1 MAKIRIYELAKQL
14 NMTNKVLLEKLKEM
28 DIAVK
33 SHMSAI
39 EEAKVD
45 AIKEAIFGGKS
56 EIVTEKR
63 VKSTVIRRRREVAK
77 KKPLAEV
84 IPSEAEAEAEVPSEL
99 KEEEP
104 LEGKPGEAAPEPAKA
119 KAKPEK
125 KKPAKKAEAKAEVER
140 AEKAAPEP
148 AKAKAK
154 PEKKKPA
161 KKAKA
166 KKKPKGKK
174 ERPAKIIKMPEVK
187 PAEDVVPQEEQA
199 EPVKDKARPAAHL
212 KLVPKE
218 ERPAAPPRGKA
229 KKKGKK
235 KPVEPEA
242 DKRFFKKKITFR
254 KKEVLDK
261 SDLYDEKALRARKG
275 RRYQKGK
282 VAIRGGEKTLIT
294 TPKAIKRRVKIDEAI
309 VVSDLAKRMGVK
321 ASEVIKELITLGVM
335 VTLNQAVDFET
346 AALIA
351 NEFDY
356 EAEKVSFEE
365 DTLIRPEKD
374 DPKKLKPRPPVV
386 TIMGHVDHGK
396 TSLLDTIRET
406 NVIEGEA
413 GGITQHIG
421 AYNVTLKTGQVVFLD
436 TPGHEA
442 FTAMRARGAEVTDLV
457 VLVVAADDGVMP
469 QTLEAINHARAAN
482 VPIMVAVNKIDKPEA
497 DPEQVKRQLAENDLS
512 PEEWGGDTV
521 FVNVSA
527 KQGKGIEE
535 LLEMILLQAEVLELK
550 ANPEKL
556 AVGHVIEAKLD
567 PGRGSVAT
575 VLVEEGTLHAGDVV
589 ICGHYYGKVRA
600 MMDDRGARLDSAG
613 PSIPV
618 EIQGL
623 SGVPMAGDDF
633 MAIDDEKVAKQVS
646 SHRAQKRRVS
656 ELAQSSKLTLE
667 KYYEQIQGVLVKE
680 LNLIIRADVQ
690 GSVEALTEAVQ
701 KIEST
706 EVQVNIVHSATGAI
720 AESDIMLAAVSKA
733 IVIGFNVRPN
743 PKVRDLATEQDV
755 DIRFYDVIYN
765 VVSDIKGA
773 MAGLMEPTYKEHSVG
788 RAEVRETY
796 TIPKVGTIAG
806 CYVTE
811 GKIER
816 GQTMRLL
823 REGVVVYDGRIGSL
837 RRFKDDVKE
846 VQSEYECG
854 IGIEN
859 YNDVKVDDVI
869 ECYRT
874 EEIKPVVE

>member
-1 MAKIRIYELAKQL
+1 MAKTRVYELAKQL
-14 NMTNKVLLEKLKEM
+14 NVTNKVLLEKLKEM

-39 EEAKVD
+39 EEERVA
-45 AIKEAIFGGKS
+45 AIKEAVCGGSS
-56 EIVTEKR
+56 EVITEKR
-63 VKSTVIRRRREVAK
+63 IKSTVIRRRKEVVK
-77 KKPLAEV
+77 KKPLVEV
-84 IPSEAEAEAEVPSEL
+84 VPSEAEAEAQVPSEL
-99 KEEEP
+99 KEEKP
-104 LEGKPGEAAPEPAKA
+104 LEEKPEPAKA
-119 KAKPEK
+119 KAKAK
-125 KKPAKKAEAKAEVER
+125 KEPAKKA
-140 AEKAAPEP
+140 
-148 AKAKAK
+148 KAKK
-154 PEKKKPA
+154 EPA

-166 KKKPKGKK
+166 KKKPKGKR
-174 ERPAKIIKMPEVK
+174 EQPAKIIKMPEVK
-187 PAEDVVPQEEQA
+187 PVEDVVTQEEKA
-199 EPVKDKARPAAHL
+199 EPVKEKAKPKAHL
-212 KLVPKE
+212 KLIPKE
-218 ERPAAPPRGKA
+218 ELPAAPSRGKA
-229 KKKGKK
+229 KKKDKK
-235 KPVEPEA
+235 KPVESEA

-254 KKEVLDK
+254 KREVLDK

-275 RRYQKGK
+275 RRYQKGRM
-282 VAIRGGEKTLIT
+282 AIKGEKTLIT
-294 TPKAIKRRVKIDEAI
+294 TPKAIKRRIKIDEAI
-309 VVSDLAKRMGVK
+309 VVSELAKRMGVK
-321 ASEVIKELITLGVM
+321 ANEVIKELITLGVM
-335 VTLNQAVDFET
+335 VTLNQAIDFET
-346 AALIA
+346 AAVIA
-351 NEFDY
+351 SEFDY

-365 DTLIRPEKD
+365 DTLIPSEKD

-396 TSLLDTIRET
+396 TSLLDAIRET
-406 NVIEGEA
+406 NVIDGEA
-413 GGITQHIG
+413 GGITQHVG
-421 AYNVTLKTGQVVFLD
+421 AYNVTLKNGRVVFLD

-442 FTAMRARGAEVTDLV
+442 FTAMRSRGAEITDLV

-469 QTLEAINHARAAN
+469 QTLEAINHAKAAN
-482 VPIMVAVNKIDKPEA
+482 VPVMVAVNKIDKPEA
-497 DPEQVKRQLAENDLS
+497 DPEQVKRQLAENGLN

-567 PGRGSVAT
+567 PGKGSVAT
-575 VLVEEGTLHAGDVV
+575 VLVEEGTLRPGDAV

-600 MMDDRGARLDSAG
+600 MTDDRGTRLDSAG
-613 PSIPV
+613 PSMPV

-633 MAIDDEKVAKQVS
+633 MAMDDEKVAKQVS
-646 SHRAQKRRVS
+646 AHRAQKRRVS
-656 ELAQSSKLTLE
+656 QLTQSSKLTLE
-667 KYYEQIQGVLVKE
+667 KYYEQIQGVLVKD

-720 AESDIMLAAVSKA
+720 AESDVMLATVSKA

-743 PKVRDLATEQDV
+743 AKVRDLATEQDV

-765 VVSDIKGA
+765 VVSDVKGA
-773 MAGLMEPTYKEHSVG
+773 MAGLMEPTYKEHTVG
-788 RAEVRETY
+788 SAEVRETY

-816 GQTMRLL
+816 GQTMRLI
-823 REGVVVYDGRIGSL
+823 REGVVVYDGKIGSL
-837 RRFKDDVKE
+837 RRFKDDAKE
-846 VQSEYECG
+846 VQSGYECG

-859 YNDVKVDDVI
+859 FNDVKVNDVI
-869 ECYRT
+869 ECYET

>member
-1 MAKIRIYELAKQL
+1 MAKTRVYELAKQL
-14 NMTNKVLLEKLKEM
+14 NVTNKVLLEKLKEM

-39 EEAKVD
+39 EEERVA
-45 AIKEAIFGGKS
+45 AIKEAVCGGSS
-56 EIVTEKR
+56 EVVTEKR
-63 VKSTVIRRRREVAK
+63 IKSTVIRRRKEVVK
-77 KKPLAEV
+77 KKPLVEV
-84 IPSEAEAEAEVPSEL
+84 VPSEAEAEAQVPSEL
-99 KEEEP
+99 KEEKP
-104 LEGKPGEAAPEPAKA
+104 LEEKPEPAKA
-119 KAKPEK
+119 KAKAK
-125 KKPAKKAEAKAEVER
+125 KEPAKKA
-140 AEKAAPEP
+140 
-148 AKAKAK
+148 KAKK
-154 PEKKKPA
+154 EPA

-166 KKKPKGKK
+166 KKKPKGKR
-174 ERPAKIIKMPEVK
+174 EQPAKIIKMPEVK
-187 PAEDVVPQEEQA
+187 PVEDVVTQEKKA
-199 EPVKDKARPAAHL
+199 EPVKEKAKPAAHL
-212 KLVPKE
+212 KLIPKE
-218 ERPAAPPRGKA
+218 ELPAAPSRGKA
-229 KKKGKK
+229 KKKDKK
-235 KPVEPEA
+235 KPVESEA

-254 KKEVLDK
+254 KREVLDK

-275 RRYQKGK
+275 RRYQKGRM
-282 VAIRGGEKTLIT
+282 AIKGEKTLIT
-294 TPKAIKRRVKIDEAI
+294 TPKAIKRRIKIDEAI
-309 VVSDLAKRMGVK
+309 VVSELAKRMGVK
-321 ASEVIKELITLGVM
+321 ANEVIKELITLGVM
-335 VTLNQAVDFET
+335 VTLNQAIDFET
-346 AALIA
+346 AAVIA
-351 NEFDY
+351 SEFDY

-365 DTLIRPEKD
+365 DTLIPSEKD

-396 TSLLDTIRET
+396 TSLLDAIRET
-406 NVIEGEA
+406 NVIDGEA
-413 GGITQHIG
+413 GGITQHVG
-421 AYNVTLKTGQVVFLD
+421 AYNVTLKNGRVVFLD

-442 FTAMRARGAEVTDLV
+442 FTAMRSRGAEITDLV

-469 QTLEAINHARAAN
+469 QTLEAINHAKAAN
-482 VPIMVAVNKIDKPEA
+482 VPVMVAVNKIDKPEA
-497 DPEQVKRQLAENDLS
+497 DTEQVKRQLAENGLN

-567 PGRGSVAT
+567 PGKGSVAT
-575 VLVEEGTLHAGDVV
+575 VLVEEGTLRPGDAV

-600 MMDDRGARLDSAG
+600 MTDDRGTRLDSAG
-613 PSIPV
+613 PSMPV

-633 MAIDDEKVAKQVS
+633 MAMDDEKVAKQVS
-646 SHRAQKRRVS
+646 AHRAQKRRVS
-656 ELAQSSKLTLE
+656 QLTQSSKLTLE

-720 AESDIMLAAVSKA
+720 AESDVMLATVSKA

-743 PKVRDLATEQDV
+743 AKVRDLATEQDV

-765 VVSDIKGA
+765 VVSDVKGA
-773 MAGLMEPTYKEHSVG
+773 MAGLMEPTYKEHTVG
-788 RAEVRETY
+788 SAEVRETY

-816 GQTMRLL
+816 GQTMRLI
-823 REGVVVYDGRIGSL
+823 REGVVVYDGKIGSL
-837 RRFKDDVKE
+837 RRFKDDAKE
-846 VQSEYECG
+846 VQSGYECG

-859 YNDVKVDDVI
+859 FNDVKVNDVI
-869 ECYRT
+869 ECYET